1 MTLKVHKLRC
11 RVVDQLTDDRVEVLF
26 VDYGNKEVK
35 ERVQLLV
42 LDPDF
47 KKMAPAVVRI
57 RLFDTVNVDNSKDHQ
72 IIIDRISSLN
82 TFNLCWNNL
91 NKGLEIF
98 FSYTKTRHEM
108 FLLCFLR
115 RFLLVIFIID
125 LRYGFSE
132 MIKDSNKRVHPRTNF
147 IVRSFLTKNVHG
159 SRFLF

>member
-35 ERVQLLV
+35 ERAQLLV

-82 TFNLCWNNL
+82 TFNICW
-91 NKGLEIF
+91 G
-98 FSYTKTRHEM
+98 T
-108 FLLCFLR
+108 
-115 RFLLVIFIID
+115 
-125 LRYGFSE
+125 
-132 MIKDSNKRVHPRTNF
+132 
-147 IVRSFLTKNVHG
+147 
-159 SRFLF
+159 